1 MDMTIKEVAKQ
12 AGVSTATIS
21 RVINNTGVVQ
31 KETRDKILRT
41 IKELGYK
48 PSTRQQIR
56 SSGAA
61 PLKHKN
67 IALIWTGDSAV
78 AFSETAR
85 EMVLGVLHQLQ
96 SLGAELTV
104 DYITESD
111 HIPKCIRDGKI
122 DGVLLHGPEPS
133 AAICE
138 RLRQFPVVWMLQAGS
153 VEFGDHVQPNHNIFG
168 RISAKHLI
176 EQGCQQ
182 LCCISFT
189 REHIDPP
196 YWQSRA
202 NGFVNCAKVQ
212 QVNCSV
218 LHCSADLKESERE
231 ARSKE
236 LIDAFEKISPAPDGL
251 FVAND
256 FGNLIHSELMRRGI
270 TPMKD
275 LLVIAG
281 DVSAHPK
288 VIDLHLFIKE
298 LGQLSVDSLL
308 WRIKNPNMPIVT
320 HSIPPELM
328 IP

>member
-122 DGVLLHGPEPS
+122 DGVLLHGPRALSGDLRAPAS
-133 AAICE
+133 IPGRMDAA
-138 RLRQFPVVWMLQAGS
+138 
-153 VEFGDHVQPNHNIFG
+153 G
-168 RISAKHLI
+168 RI
-176 EQGCQQ
+176 G
-182 LCCISFT
+182 
-189 REHIDPP
+189 
-196 YWQSRA
+196 
-202 NGFVNCAKVQ
+202 
-212 QVNCSV
+212 
-218 LHCSADLKESERE
+218 
-231 ARSKE
+231 
-236 LIDAFEKISPAPDGL
+236 
-251 FVAND
+251 
-256 FGNLIHSELMRRGI
+256 
-270 TPMKD
+270 
-275 LLVIAG
+275 
-281 DVSAHPK
+281 
-288 VIDLHLFIKE
+288 
-298 LGQLSVDSLL
+298 
-308 WRIKNPNMPIVT
+308 
-320 HSIPPELM
+320 
-328 IP
+328 

>member
-1 MDMTIKEVAKQ
+1 MTIKEVARL

-41 IKELGYK
+41 IKEVSYK
-48 PSTRQQIR
+48 PTTRQQIR
-56 SSGAA
+56 SSGASS
-61 PLKHKN
+61 LKHKN
-67 IALIWTGDSAV
+67 IALIWTGDSAA

-96 SLGAELTV
+96 ALGAELTV
-104 DYITESD
+104 DYITESG

-133 AAICE
+133 PAICE
-138 RLRQFPVVWMLQAGS
+138 RLRQFAVVWMLQAGS
-153 VEFGDHVQPNHNIFG
+153 VEFGDHVQPNHNYIG

-182 LCCISFT
+182 LCCISYT
-189 REHIDPP
+189 RELTNPP

-218 LHCSADLKESERE
+218 LHCPENLEDSERHTR
-231 ARSKE
+231 AKE
-236 LIDAFEKISPAPDGL
+236 LVDAFEKISPAPDGL
-251 FVAND
+251 FVANNL
-256 FGNLIHSELMRRGI
+256 GNLIHNELMRRGI

-288 VIDLHLFIKE
+288 VIDLHLFNKE

-308 WRIKNPNMPIVT
+308 WRIKNPDMPIVS
-320 HSIPPELM
+320 HSIPPKLI

>member
-1 MDMTIKEVAKQ
+1 MTIKEVAKQ

-48 PSTRQQIR
+48 PTTRQQIR
-56 SSGAA
+56 SSGTSS
-61 PLKHKN
+61 LRHKN

-85 EMVLGVLHQLQ
+85 AMVLGVLHQLQ
-96 SLGAELTV
+96 ALGAELTV
-104 DYITESD
+104 DYITESG
-111 HIPKCIRDGKI
+111 HIPKCIREGKI

-138 RLRQFPVVWMLQAGS
+138 RLRQFPAVWMLQSGS
-153 VEFGDHVQPNHNIFG
+153 VEFGDHVQPNHNFIG
-168 RISAKHLI
+168 RMSAKHLI

-182 LCCISFT
+182 LCCISYT
-189 REHIDPP
+189 RELTDPP

-218 LHCSADLKESERE
+218 LHCSADLEGSERE
-231 ARSKE
+231 ARAKE
-236 LIDAFEKISPAPDGL
+236 LIDAFEAFSPAPDGL

-281 DVSAHPK
+281 DVSAHPR
-288 VIDLHLFIKE
+288 VIDLDFFSKE

-308 WRIKNPNMPIVT
+308 WRIKNPEMPIVA
-320 HSIPPELM
+320 HSIQPKLI

>member
-1 MDMTIKEVAKQ
+1 MTIKEVAKQ

-48 PSTRQQIR
+48 PTTRQQIR
-56 SSGAA
+56 SSGASS
-61 PLKHKN
+61 LKHKN

-85 EMVLGVLHQLQ
+85 AMVLGVLHKLQ
-96 SLGAELTV
+96 ALGAKLTV
-104 DYITESD
+104 DYITESG
-111 HIPKCIRDGKI
+111 HIPQCIREGKI

-138 RLRQFPVVWMLQAGS
+138 RIRQLPVVWMLQAGS
-153 VEFGDHVQPNHNIFG
+153 VEFGDHVQPDHNYIG

-182 LCCISFT
+182 LCCISYT
-189 REHIDPP
+189 RELTDPP

-212 QVNCSV
+212 QINCSI
-218 LHCSADLKESERE
+218 LHCSSNQVDSERHTR
-231 ARSKE
+231 AKE
-236 LIDAFEKISPAPDGL
+236 LVDAFEKISPAPDGL

-256 FGNLIHSELMRRGI
+256 FGNLIHNELMRRGI
-270 TPMKD
+270 TPMTD
-275 LLVIAG
+275 LQVIAG
-281 DVSAHPK
+281 NVSAHPK
-288 VIDLHLFIKE
+288 VIDLDFFSNE
-298 LGQLSVDSLL
+298 LGQLSVDTLL
-308 WRIKNPNMPIVT
+308 WRIKNPEMPIVT
-320 HSIPPELM
+320 HSIQPKLILP
-328 IP
+328 